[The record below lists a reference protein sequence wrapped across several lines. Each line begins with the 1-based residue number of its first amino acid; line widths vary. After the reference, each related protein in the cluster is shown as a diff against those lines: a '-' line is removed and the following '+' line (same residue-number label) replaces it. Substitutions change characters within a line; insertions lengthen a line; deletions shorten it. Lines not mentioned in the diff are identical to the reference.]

1 MVTRWMAAGAPM
13 KGSELMAAMPSPREK
28 ATARHGSWNLKLNR
42 SLPVSRSHSF
52 ADESPE
58 PVSSLLESPA
68 QVAPIVGE
76 GDEEQALS
84 AIANCLHSLT
94 FAMKRGLERSTPRPS
109 RTAYLVQ
116 AVASIMGEC

>member
-52 ADESPE
+52 ADESPD

-68 QVAPIVGE
+68 EVQQQMGPGQGCNRA
-76 GDEEQALS
+76 
-84 AIANCLHSLT
+84 
-94 FAMKRGLERSTPRPS
+94 FS
-109 RTAYLVQ
+109 RTTWHGVFRAQHHDPAQLKTV
-116 AVASIMGEC
+116 

>member
-52 ADESPE
+52 ADESPD

-68 QVAPIVGE
+68 RMRKG
-76 GDEEQALS
+76 
-84 AIANCLHSLT
+84 
-94 FAMKRGLERSTPRPS
+94 
-109 RTAYLVQ
+109 
-116 AVASIMGEC
+116 